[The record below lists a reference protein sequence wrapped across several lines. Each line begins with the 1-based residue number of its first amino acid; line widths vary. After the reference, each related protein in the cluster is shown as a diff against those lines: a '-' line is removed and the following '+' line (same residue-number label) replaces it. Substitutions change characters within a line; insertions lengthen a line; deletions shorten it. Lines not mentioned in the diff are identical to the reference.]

1 MITYI
6 MAFIFYT
13 LAMVG
18 ILLIGFIVY
27 KKTIINTKSDK
38 KSSMAILDSLQIAP
52 KKQLLIVK
60 IKNEKFLIASGLEH
74 TTFLAK
80 LEDNQKSY
88 SINETIKQPQ
98 ISAIVEQNLNTQNAQ
113 NYQNTQ
119 NYQAYQNNQNNQYEQ
134 IEKPDQKSE
143 EEAFLAQRHYN
154 LQQARLEKIQ
164 KQFRE
169 LYENEPQKVVQAQ
182 EIEEKPLNRKA
193 MIRQLLKDLNE
204 TTSSKVGNGF

>member
-18 ILLIGFIVY
+18 IMLIGFIVY
-27 KKTIINTKSDK
+27 KKTIINPKSDK

-88 SINETIKQPQ
+88 SINETIRQPQ
-98 ISAIVEQNLNTQNAQ
+98 ISAILEQNLTNQNI
-113 NYQNTQ
+113 
-119 NYQAYQNNQNNQYEQ
+119 QANQNNLSSLNNSIGQYEENNKQ
-134 IEKPDQKSE
+134 NQ
-143 EEAFLAQRHYN
+143 EAFLAQRHYN

-169 LYENEPQKVVQAQ
+169 LYEIDPQKQIQ
-182 EIEEKPLNRKA
+182 EPEEKPLNRKA
-193 MIRQLLKDLNE
+193 MVRQLLKDLNE